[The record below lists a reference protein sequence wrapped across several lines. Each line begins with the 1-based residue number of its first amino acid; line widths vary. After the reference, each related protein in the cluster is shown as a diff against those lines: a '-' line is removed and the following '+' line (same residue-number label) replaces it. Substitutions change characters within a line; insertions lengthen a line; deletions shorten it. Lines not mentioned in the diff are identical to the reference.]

1 MDADIDGTTS
11 APLRT
16 HSPPS
21 TTPTVSPSKT
31 NTATSEPSSREIALQ
46 TQINS
51 LQSEL
56 DDALFSNISL
66 RHSLSEAQSAIK
78 KLESNVAKYE
88 VEKGEKERA
97 ERRGRALKMQVDRL
111 EWKMEEL
118 KNEMKAKEAEC
129 RALEEGKE
137 WETKYR
143 ALKRGIDA
151 LSGGSDSPSKSKH
164 NTQMPKKKPRVSL
177 GLDHS
182 NPLNPP
188 HKPKPTRPFYHR
200 HSVPSAR
207 VLAQYD
213 DIPEVSDG
221 ESSGGQDDDVKDDNF
236 VYHGD
241 DVEVDS
247 KKTKRVPC
255 AWITSQK
262 ENTVRLLASF
272 NSAHRQALALR
283 SLRSPISEF
292 AQLSWKKER
301 LAELMVRFVNLPGS
315 AVDESELGK
324 PGGQKMDL
332 IKRMR
337 VALDQGLV
345 YFEAVPPAESVE
357 TRAVGQMGAVD
368 VQETAME
375 KDESEE
381 KEKETEEKD
390 IDDRKDVGEGSDTAK
405 EKHEG

>member
-31 NTATSEPSSREIALQ
+31 SEPSSREIALQ

-56 DDALFSNISL
+56 DNALFSNISV
-66 RHSLSEAQSAIK
+66 RHSLSEAQSTIK
-78 KLESNVAKYE
+78 NLESMVTKYH

-97 ERRGRALKMQVDRL
+97 ERRGRALEMQVDRL
-111 EWKMEEL
+111 EWKIEQL
-118 KNEMKAKEAEC
+118 KNEMKTKETEC

-151 LSGGSDSPSKSKH
+151 LSGGSGSPSKSKH
-164 NTQMPKKKPRVSL
+164 NTQMPNKKLRVSL
-177 GLDHS
+177 GLDHPT
-182 NPLNPP
+182 PLTPP
-188 HKPKPTRPFYHR
+188 HKPKPTKPSYRR

-207 VLAQYD
+207 ALVQYD
-213 DIPEVSDG
+213 DIPEISDA

-236 VYHGD
+236 VYYGD

-247 KKTKRVPC
+247 KKAKRVPGG
-255 AWITSQK
+255 WITSQK
-262 ENTVRLLASF
+262 ENTARLLASF
-272 NSAHRQALALR
+272 NSAHRQALSLR
-283 SLRSPISEF
+283 PLRSPKSEF

-324 PGGQKMDL
+324 PGGQKLDL
-332 IKRMR
+332 IKRMKD
-337 VALDQGLV
+337 ALDQGLV
-345 YFEAVPPAESVE
+345 YFEAVPPPESVE
-357 TRAVGQMGAVD
+357 TRDVGETEAANVWKTAV
-368 VQETAME
+368 E
-375 KDESEE
+375 KDMSE
-381 KEKETEEKD
+381 EKETEEKETD
-390 IDDRKDVGEGSDTAK
+390 EGKDVGEGSDTAK

>member
-1 MDADIDGTTS
+1 MDADINGTTS
-11 APLRT
+11 APLRI
-16 HSPPS
+16 HYPPS

-31 NTATSEPSSREIALQ
+31 NKATSEPSSREIALQ

-56 DDALFSNISL
+56 DNALFSNISV
-66 RHSLSEAQSAIK
+66 RHSLSEAQSAIEN
-78 KLESNVAKYE
+78 LESIVTKYE

-97 ERRGRALKMQVDRL
+97 ERRGRALEMQVDRL
-111 EWKMEEL
+111 EWKIKEL
-118 KNEMKAKEAEC
+118 KNEMKTKEEDC
-129 RALEEGKE
+129 RALDEGKE

-151 LSGGSDSPSKSKH
+151 LSGGSGSPSKSNY
-164 NTQMPKKKPRVSL
+164 NTQMPNKKPRVSL
-177 GLDHS
+177 GLDHPT
-182 NPLNPP
+182 PLTPP
-188 HKPKPTRPFYHR
+188 HKPKPTKPSYRR
-200 HSVPSAR
+200 HSVPSAQA
-207 VLAQYD
+207 LAQYD
-213 DIPEVSDG
+213 SILEISDA

-236 VYHGD
+236 VYYGD

-247 KKTKRVPC
+247 KKAKRVPNGR
-255 AWITSQK
+255 ITSQK

-272 NSAHRQALALR
+272 NSAHRQALSLR
-283 SLRSPISEF
+283 SLRSPKSEF
-292 AQLSWKKER
+292 AQLSWKKEK

-324 PGGQKMDL
+324 PGGQKIDL

-337 VALDQGLV
+337 DALDQGLV
-345 YFEAVPPAESVE
+345 YFEAVQPPESVE
-357 TRAVGQMGAVD
+357 TRNVGEMGAVD

-381 KEKETEEKD
+381 KEMETEEQD
-390 IDDRKDVGEGSDTAK
+390 INERKDVGEGSDTAK